1 VLRDYFLVTA
11 IIICNLF
18 VNFSPV
24 VLSVLY
30 YVEWDVKP

>member
-1 VLRDYFLVTA
+1 VLHDCFLVTA

-18 VNFSPV
+18 VNFGAIV
-24 VLSVLY
+24 FSVLY